1 MAARSFPEP
10 LISLASGVLGDFRRL
25 FVPLAWFELVFKGVV
40 ALLGFAGGAGLLA
53 ILMQSTGTSA
63 VTNTDIVEFLLTP
76 VGVLVV
82 AMLGLSTLLGTVLEH
97 LGVMAIAARFQRG
110 QKINAL
116 EITRILGSL
125 LLRLLRLGAAGL
137 ALLVLTAAPL
147 ALLGGLTYA
156 ALLSAH
162 DINYYL
168 ADRPPSFIAAV
179 IIGGLLGAIFLVVIA
194 YLYVRTVLLFPI
206 ILYED
211 QPAWTALRE
220 SLNRTRG
227 AFRRLGTIL
236 LGWQIAGVL
245 LSTALVSGFA
255 VIAEFLLHAIAAR
268 FWVLV
273 PLVALLLALHAILLA
288 ALTFLLVATHCLLI
302 LRLYRERNLA
312 LGVVGPGSVPV
323 LTDQSRDALEI
334 ASLLRYWKLGALAS
348 LAVFVGLCISV
359 SQRFGTPGNVIVIVA
374 AHRGFSKVAPENS
387 KSAIQKAIEV
397 GADYAEIDVQETA
410 DGVIILNHD
419 SDLMRVAGVP
429 GEISAMTLDEVRGAD
444 IGKKFSAAFV
454 GEKVPTLAEV
464 IALVRDRIKL
474 EIELKYYDREGE
486 QAKGR
491 NLALDVVRLLEREH
505 FESQCI
511 VTSLNYEALL
521 EVRRYNP
528 RIHTAAIVTLAIGDI
543 DRLDV
548 DALSVNAKSLSNRLI
563 RAARARHKDVYAWT
577 VDDPRQMIKL
587 IERGVSHIVTNVPD
601 VLVRLRAEFAGLS
614 DMQRRL
620 LAARYLLGLEPEL
633 VDRASDE
640 TAGGG
645 GRSILNG
652 RAQ

>member
-25 FVPLAWFELVFKGVV
+25 FIPLAWFALVFKGMV

-63 VTNTDIVEFLLTP
+63 VTNTDIVEFLFTP

-97 LGVMAIAARFQRG
+97 LGVMAIAARFQRRL
-110 QKINAL
+110 KINAL
-116 EITRILGSL
+116 GITRILGSL
-125 LLRLLRLGAAGL
+125 LLRLSRLEAAGL

-179 IIGGLLGAIFLVVIA
+179 IIGGLLGAIFLVAIA
-194 YLYVRTVLLFPI
+194 YVYVRTVLLFPI

-255 VIAEFLLHAIAAR
+255 VIAGLLLHIAAR
-268 FWVLV
+268 FGVLV

-288 ALTFLLVATHCLLI
+288 ALTFLLVVTHCLLI

-312 LGVVGPGSVPV
+312 LGVVGPESVPM
-323 LTDQSRDALEI
+323 LTDHSRDTFEI

-359 SQRFGTPGNVIVIVA
+359 SQRCGTPGNVIVT
-374 AHRGFSKVAPENS
+374 AHRGGFSKVVPENS

-397 GADYAEIDVQETA
+397 GADYAEIDVQETV
-410 DGVIILNHD
+410 DGVIIVNHD

-444 IGKKFSAAFV
+444 IGKKFSAAFA

-464 IALVRDRIKL
+464 IALARDRIKL

-486 QAKGR
+486 QAQGR

-505 FESQCI
+505 FESQCM
-511 VTSLNYEALL
+511 VSSLNYEALM

-543 DRLDV
+543 VRLDV
-548 DALSVNAKSLSNRLI
+548 DALCVNAELLSDRLI
-563 RAARARHKDVYAWT
+563 CAARARHKDVQAWT

-587 IERGVSHIVTNVPD
+587 IERGVSNIVTNVPD
-601 VLVRLRAEFAGLS
+601 VLIRLRAEFAGLS
-614 DMQRRL
+614 HIERRL

-633 VDRASDE
+633 SI
-640 TAGGG
+640 
-645 GRSILNG
+645 GR
-652 RAQ
+652 RTRPREAEADQF

>member
-97 LGVMAIAARFQRG
+97 LGVMAIAARFQRRL
-110 QKINAL
+110 KIDAL
-116 EITRILGSL
+116 GITQILGSL
-125 LLRLLRLGAAGL
+125 LLRLSRLEAAGL
-137 ALLVLTAAPL
+137 VLLVLTAAPL

-179 IIGGLLGAIFLVVIA
+179 IIGGLLGAIFLVAIA
-194 YLYVRTVLLFPI
+194 YVYVRTVLLFPI

-211 QPAWTALRE
+211 QPAWPALRE

-255 VIAEFLLHAIAAR
+255 VIAGLLLHIAAR

-312 LGVVGPGSVPV
+312 LGVVGPESVPM
-323 LTDQSRDALEI
+323 LTDHSRDTFEI

-359 SQRFGTPGNVIVIVA
+359 SQRCGTPGNVIVT
-374 AHRGFSKVAPENS
+374 AHRGGFSKVVPENS
-387 KSAIQKAIEV
+387 KSAIRKAIEV

-444 IGKKFSAAFV
+444 IGKKFSAAFA

-464 IALVRDRIKL
+464 IALARDRIKL

-491 NLALDVVRLLEREH
+491 NLAVDVVRLVEREH

-511 VTSLNYEALL
+511 VSSLNYEALM

-548 DALSVNAKSLSNRLI
+548 DALCVNAESLSDRLI
-563 RAARARHKDVYAWT
+563 CAARARHKDVQAWT

-587 IERGVSHIVTNVPD
+587 IERGVSNIVTNVPD
-601 VLVRLRAEFAGLS
+601 VLIRLRAEFAGLS
-614 DMQRRL
+614 HIERRL

-633 VDRASDE
+633 VDRADKGGHS
-640 TAGGG
+640 ALLGGG
-645 GRSILNG
+645 QRGT
-652 RAQ
+652 

>member
-1 MAARSFPEP
+1 MAVRSFPEP
-10 LISLASGVLGDFRRL
+10 LVLLAGGVLGELRRL

-40 ALLGFAGGAGLLA
+40 ALLGFAGGAALLA
-53 ILMQSTGTSA
+53 ILMRGTGSAA

-76 VGVLVV
+76 VGIIVV

-97 LGVMAIAARFQRG
+97 LGVMAIAAQFQRG
-110 QKINAL
+110 QKIDAL
-116 EITRILGSL
+116 GITRTLGSL
-125 LLRLLRLGAAGL
+125 LLPLLRLKAAGL
-137 ALLVLTAAPL
+137 ALVTLTATPL

-156 ALLSAH
+156 ALLSGH

-168 ADRPPSFIAAV
+168 ANRPPSFIAAV
-179 IIGGLLGAIFLVVIA
+179 IIGGLLGAVFLAVIA

-211 QPAWTALRE
+211 RPAWTALRE

-245 LSTALVSGFA
+245 SSTALVSGFA
-255 VIAEFLLHAIAAR
+255 VFAGLLLHAIAAR

-288 ALTFLLVATHCLLI
+288 VLSFLLVATHCLLI

-312 LGVVGPGSVPV
+312 LGVAGPESAPRQ
-323 LTDQSRDALEI
+323 TDHTRDAFAIE
-334 ASLLRYWKLGALAS
+334 SLLRYWKLGALAS

-359 SQRFGTPGNVIVIVA
+359 SQRFDTPGRVIVT
-374 AHRGFSKVAPENS
+374 AHKGFSKVAPENS
-387 KSAIQKAIEV
+387 RSAIQKAIEV

-419 SDLMRVAGVP
+419 SDLMRVAGIP
-429 GEISAMTLDEVRGAD
+429 APISAMTLDQVRRAD
-444 IGKKFSAAFV
+444 IGKTFSPAFA
-454 GEKVPTLAEV
+454 GEQVPTLAEV
-464 IALVRDRIKL
+464 IALARDRIKL
-474 EIELKYYDREGE
+474 QIELKYYDRDRK
-486 QAKGR
+486 QAKER
-491 NLALDVVRLLEREH
+491 NLAADVVRLVEREH

-511 VTSLNYEALL
+511 VSSLNYEALR
-521 EVRRYNP
+521 EVHRCNP
-528 RIHTAAIVTLAIGDI
+528 RISTAAIVTLAIGDI
-543 DRLDV
+543 DRLEV
-548 DALSVNAKSLSNRLI
+548 DALSVNYKSLSNRLI

-587 IERGVSHIVTNVPD
+587 IERGVSNIVTNVPD

-614 DMQRRL
+614 DIERRL
-620 LAARYLLGLEPEL
+620 LAARYLLGLEGEL
-633 VDRASDE
+633 
-640 TAGGG
+640 
-645 GRSILNG
+645 IG
-652 RAQ
+652 RAPDVTATEEETEDDQF

>member
-1 MAARSFPEP
+1 MAAQSFPEP
-10 LISLASGVLGDFRRL
+10 LISLASGVLDDFRQL

-97 LGVMAIAARFQRG
+97 LGVMAIAARFQRLLR
-110 QKINAL
+110 INAL
-116 EITRILGSL
+116 GISRILGSL
-125 LLRLLRLGAAGL
+125 LLRLLRLEAAGL

-147 ALLGGLTYA
+147 VLLGGLTYA

-179 IIGGLLGAIFLVVIA
+179 IIGGLLGAIFLVAIA

-255 VIAEFLLHAIAAR
+255 VIAGLLLHIAAR
-268 FWVLV
+268 FGVLV

-302 LRLYRERNLA
+302 LRLYRERNLD
-312 LGVVGPGSVPV
+312 LGVVGPESVPM
-323 LTDQSRDALEI
+323 LTDHSRDTFEI

-359 SQRFGTPGNVIVIVA
+359 SQRCGTPGNVIVT
-374 AHRGFSKVAPENS
+374 AHRGFSKVVPENS

-429 GEISAMTLDEVRGAD
+429 GEISAMTLDEVRSAD
-444 IGKKFSAAFV
+444 IGKKFSAAFA

-464 IALVRDRIKL
+464 IALARDRIKL

-511 VTSLNYEALL
+511 VSSLNYEALM

-548 DALSVNAKSLSNRLI
+548 DALCVNAESLSDRLI
-563 RAARARHKDVYAWT
+563 CAARARHKDV
-577 VDDPRQMIKL
+577 
-587 IERGVSHIVTNVPD
+587 
-601 VLVRLRAEFAGLS
+601 
-614 DMQRRL
+614 
-620 LAARYLLGLEPEL
+620 
-633 VDRASDE
+633 
-640 TAGGG
+640 
-645 GRSILNG
+645 
-652 RAQ
+652 

>member
-53 ILMQSTGTSA
+53 ILMRSTGTSA

-82 AMLGLSTLLGTVLEH
+82 AMLGLSTLLGIVLEH
-97 LGVMAIAARFQRG
+97 LGVVAIAARFQRRL
-110 QKINAL
+110 KVDAL
-116 EITRILGSL
+116 GITQILGSL
-125 LLRLLRLGAAGL
+125 LLRLSRLEAAGL

-179 IIGGLLGAIFLVVIA
+179 IIGGLLGAIFLVAIA
-194 YLYVRTVLLFPI
+194 YVYVRTVLVFPI

-211 QPAWTALRE
+211 QPAWPALRE

-255 VIAEFLLHAIAAR
+255 VIAGLLLHIAAR

-288 ALTFLLVATHCLLI
+288 ALSFLLVATHCLLI

-312 LGVVGPGSVPV
+312 LGVVGPESVPM
-323 LTDQSRDALEI
+323 LTDHSRDTFEI
-334 ASLLRYWKLGALAS
+334 ASLLRYWKFGALAS

-359 SQRFGTPGNVIVIVA
+359 SQRCGTPGNVIVT
-374 AHRGFSKVAPENS
+374 AHRGGFSKVVPENS
-387 KSAIQKAIEV
+387 KSAIRKAIEV
-397 GADYAEIDVQETA
+397 GADYAEMDVQETA
-410 DGVIILNHD
+410 DGVIIVNHD

-444 IGKKFSAAFV
+444 IGKKFSAAFA

-464 IALVRDRIKL
+464 IALARDRIKL

-491 NLALDVVRLLEREH
+491 NLAVDVVRLLEREH

-511 VTSLNYEALL
+511 VSSLNYEALM

-543 DRLDV
+543 DRLNV
-548 DALSVNAKSLSNRLI
+548 DALCVNAELLSDRLI
-563 RAARARHKDVYAWT
+563 CAARARHKDVQAWT

-587 IERGVSHIVTNVPD
+587 IERGVSNIVTNVPD
-601 VLVRLRAEFAGLS
+601 VLIRLRAEFAGLS
-614 DMQRRL
+614 HIERRL

-633 VDRASDE
+633 VDRVSDE

-645 GRSILNG
+645 GRSVLNG

>member
-1 MAARSFPEP
+1 MGLLMAARSFPEP
-10 LISLASGVLGDFRRL
+10 LISLASGVLDDFRRL
-25 FVPLAWFELVFKGVV
+25 FIPLAWFELVFKGVV

-97 LGVMAIAARFQRG
+97 LGVMAIAARFHRLLR
-110 QKINAL
+110 INAL
-116 EITRILGSL
+116 GITRILGSL
-125 LLRLLRLGAAGL
+125 LLRLSRLEAAGL

-147 ALLGGLTYA
+147 VLLGGLTYA

-168 ADRPPSFIAAV
+168 ADRPPSFLAAV
-179 IIGGLLGAIFLVVIA
+179 IIGGLLGGIFLVAIA
-194 YLYVRTVLLFPI
+194 YVYVRTVLLIPI

-211 QPAWTALRE
+211 QPSWTALRE

-255 VIAEFLLHAIAAR
+255 VIAGLLLHAIAPR

-288 ALTFLLVATHCLLI
+288 ALSFLLVAIHCLLI

-312 LGVVGPGSVPV
+312 LGVVGPESVPM
-323 LTDQSRDALEI
+323 LTDHSRDTFEI

-444 IGKKFSAAFV
+444 IGKKFSAAFA

-464 IALVRDRIKL
+464 IALARDRIKL

-486 QAKGR
+486 QAQGR

-511 VTSLNYEALL
+511 VSSLNYEALM

-548 DALSVNAKSLSNRLI
+548 DALCVNAELLSDRLI
-563 RAARARHKDVYAWT
+563 CAARARHKDVQAWT

-587 IERGVSHIVTNVPD
+587 IERGVSNIVTNVPD

-614 DMQRRL
+614 HIERRL
-620 LAARYLLGLEPEL
+620 LAARYLLGLEPGL
-633 VDRASDE
+633 SI
-640 TAGGG
+640 
-645 GRSILNG
+645 GR
-652 RAQ
+652 RTRPREAEADQF